1 MNRASLTSSLLRPK
15 TLGRVETCL
24 VRDDG
29 DSADMLCESGRPSTR
44 DGVGLAPCV
53 VRIDQLVVWLLS

>member
-1 MNRASLTSSLLRPK
+1 M
-15 TLGRVETCL
+15 